1 MLKFNEE
8 QKREG
13 LNGTLELRSDINKII
28 DERYEKGFENICLL
42 GIGGTYATAMQ
53 TEVHMKERSKLDVF
67 VQHAAEYITTG
78 NKRITDKT
86 LVLVASESGTTEE
99 IVKALT
105 KIRETDAFVLG
116 FVENPNKNP
125 ISDLSDEV
133 ITQAGGNEQLKFY
146 MAVDRLMYLNDEFGD
161 YEKYYKEL
169 DNHLADAIVDVAEK
183 SDEFARKF
191 AEKHCED
198 DIHYFVGAG
207 NQYGAT
213 YSYAMAYW
221 EEQHWIKTKSVHSAE
236 FFHGMFEIVTKNTN
250 VTVYVG
256 EDSQRPLS
264 ERVAN
269 FLPRI
274 TQNYNII
281 DTKDYDLTGI
291 SEKYRGMISHIVMM
305 EVNHRIDAY
314 IEKYNRHP
322 MDIRRYY
329 RQLDY

>member
-8 QKREG
+8 QKRKG

-42 GIGGTYATAMQ
+42 GIGGSYATAMQ

-78 NKRITDKT
+78 NKRITDRT

-133 ITQAGGNEQLKFY
+133 IIQAGGNEQLKYY

-213 YSYAMAYW
+213 YCYAMAYW